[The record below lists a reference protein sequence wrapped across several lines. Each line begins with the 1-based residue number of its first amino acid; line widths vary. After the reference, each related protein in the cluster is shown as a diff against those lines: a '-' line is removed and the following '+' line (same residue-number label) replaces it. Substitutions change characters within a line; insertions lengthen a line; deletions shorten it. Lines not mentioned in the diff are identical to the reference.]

1 MLRWPCPTLPRGFA
15 RTVPMIDREQE
26 ILRTLHAGD
35 IPAAFQLSAE
45 AGWNQTDEDWHTLL
59 DLAPKTCFGIE
70 IRGELASTTT
80 LLCYGRRLG
89 WIGMVLTKS
98 GFQRRGLARKL
109 LQHTLNVAD
118 KIGMETLKLD
128 ATDQGQQ
135 LYLQCGFR
143 EEHQIE
149 RWQRPGQK
157 TARFASA
164 RPRSGEWAERDLKH
178 FGADRL
184 SLLERLAQRNSPM
197 LQNRA
202 YLFAR
207 PGRVCAYLG
216 PSIADD
222 AGDTRTLIS
231 RCLESAGG
239 SWFWD
244 LFPDNRQSVAMAS
257 DLGFTPQRHL
267 LRMARRRELEQN
279 YDATYAI
286 AGFEL
291 G

>member
-1 MLRWPCPTLPRGFA
+1 MSESKEVLRL
-15 RTVPMIDREQE
+15 
-26 ILRTLHAGD
+26 LRSDD
-35 IPAAFQLSAE
+35 IPAAFQLSAQ
-45 AGWNQTDEDWHTLL
+45 ASWNQTEEDWRTLL

-80 LLCYGRRLG
+80 LICYGRRLG

-98 GFQRRGLARKL
+98 EFQRGGLARKL
-109 LQHTLNVAD
+109 LHHSLNVAD
-118 KIGMETLKLD
+118 KMGIETLKLD
-128 ATDQGQQ
+128 ATDQGQP

-143 EEHQIE
+143 GEHQIE
-149 RWQRPGQK
+149 RWSRPDGQP
-157 TARFASA
+157 AQFPPVRASSPA
-164 RPRSGEWAERDLKH
+164 WAEPDLKY

-184 SLLERLAQRNSPM
+184 PLLERFAQRNSP
-197 LQNRA
+197 LVQNSA

-207 PGRVCAYLG
+207 PGRVSAYIG
-216 PSIADD
+216 PCMS
-222 AGDTRTLIS
+222 DTPGHARALIS
-231 RCLESAGG
+231 TCLESTGG

-244 LFPDNRQSVAMAS
+244 LFPNNRNAVAIAR

-267 LRMARRRELEQN
+267 LRMARGKELAQN
-279 YDATYAI
+279 IDATYAI